1 MAGDCAAAPSHTTG
15 RTVFRIRRLDPTRSC
30 RAPTFPG
37 TQQICR
43 GTTRCPPA
51 LARNVS
57 VFMSMRWSAKL
68 DADSFKRLLR

>member
-43 GTTRCPPA
+43 GTACC
-51 LARNVS
+51 ARNVS
-57 VFMSMRWSAKL
+57 VFMRWSTKL
-68 DADSFKRLLR
+68 DADSFQRLLR